1 MFCQYC
7 GTKNEADS
15 RFCINC
21 GKPLEDATEQPAT
34 QQPKED
40 TVTPNNSASTPHE
53 PVVSRQAVKQQ
64 SKSKKWVPILIGGL
78 VVLAIAVGAGFYL
91 QKPAA
96 NTKMATSASSKQ
108 QSTQAS
114 DSESI
119 SDSEVSS
126 SSSESVA
133 NPLWTESKKDSLQ
146 SFMADWGTEMDQ
158 DYQEYSDHHNVSL
171 YGVDLPGDLL
181 SGAIQ
186 TEVGGSPVTVKWSE
200 DGVSAKADYKVV
212 AAYSDANSGG
222 EEDHFYLFTIHDGRP
237 VVLIAQEGQGSTSS
251 SIAFKETENT
261 TLRNGFSDIIG
272 NWKWGWQME
281 PRREKF
287 SRQKNQRLG
296 RNILVVVIGIIVI
309 IAAGI
314 GIAVAKNRQDQAAQS
329 RAKQQS
335 LVARKKAQSKAK
347 KAAANRS
354 QKAVKQTAKAT
365 EKPKKQPTEKALTFD
380 TQNLTA
386 NAQKVGY
393 GIYYYNS
400 KRSVGSNQDQPFISA
415 SVIKLFIMDYL
426 YDQVKQGKIS
436 GGHYIDNHSV
446 DEWIQLM
453 IQQSDNNA
461 TNLLIDFA
469 GMTEINQYIQ
479 QQGYTQTKL
488 ERKMLDDAAR
498 NQGLDNYTSVK
509 DVLQFLNQL
518 YQNRDQ
524 APYSKMLTIMKGQQ
538 TRTKIPSQLPAN
550 TVVANKTGELADV
563 ENDVGI
569 VFKDNDPFAIVVL
582 TNQVQNPAAERQ
594 AIGALSLAAFQ
605 K

>member
-1 MFCQYC
+1 
-7 GTKNEADS
+7 
-15 RFCINC
+15 
-21 GKPLEDATEQPAT
+21 
-34 QQPKED
+34 
-40 TVTPNNSASTPHE
+40 
-53 PVVSRQAVKQQ
+53 
-64 SKSKKWVPILIGGL
+64 
-78 VVLAIAVGAGFYL
+78 
-91 QKPAA
+91 
-96 NTKMATSASSKQ
+96 
-108 QSTQAS
+108 
-114 DSESI
+114 
-119 SDSEVSS
+119 
-126 SSSESVA
+126 
-133 NPLWTESKKDSLQ
+133 
-146 SFMADWGTEMDQ
+146 
-158 DYQEYSDHHNVSL
+158 
-171 YGVDLPGDLL
+171 
-181 SGAIQ
+181 
-186 TEVGGSPVTVKWSE
+186 
-200 DGVSAKADYKVV
+200 
-212 AAYSDANSGG
+212 
-222 EEDHFYLFTIHDGRP
+222 
-237 VVLIAQEGQGSTSS
+237 
-251 SIAFKETENT
+251 
-261 TLRNGFSDIIG
+261 
-272 NWKWGWQME
+272 ME

-287 SRQKNQRLG
+287 SKQKNQRLG
-296 RNILVVVIGIIVI
+296 RNILVVVVGIIVI
-309 IAAGI
+309 IAVGI
-314 GIAVAKNRQDQAAQS
+314 GIAVVKNRQNQAAQS
-329 RAKQQS
+329 RAQHES
-335 LVARKKAQSKAK
+335 LVARKKTQSKEARK
-347 KAAANRS
+347 LAASRS
-354 QKAVKQTAKAT
+354 QKAIKQTSQAT
-365 EKPKKQPTEKALTFD
+365 EKTKKQPTEKALTFE

-393 GIYYYNS
+393 GVYYYNT

-426 YDQVKQGKIS
+426 FDQIKQGKIS

-498 NQGLDNYTSVK
+498 SQGLDNYTSVK

-524 APYSKMLTIMKGQQ
+524 APYNKMLTIMKGQQ

-569 VFKDNDPFAIVVL
+569 VFKANDPFAIVVL

>member
-1 MFCQYC
+1 
-7 GTKNEADS
+7 
-15 RFCINC
+15 
-21 GKPLEDATEQPAT
+21 
-34 QQPKED
+34 
-40 TVTPNNSASTPHE
+40 
-53 PVVSRQAVKQQ
+53 
-64 SKSKKWVPILIGGL
+64 
-78 VVLAIAVGAGFYL
+78 
-91 QKPAA
+91 
-96 NTKMATSASSKQ
+96 
-108 QSTQAS
+108 
-114 DSESI
+114 
-119 SDSEVSS
+119 
-126 SSSESVA
+126 
-133 NPLWTESKKDSLQ
+133 
-146 SFMADWGTEMDQ
+146 
-158 DYQEYSDHHNVSL
+158 
-171 YGVDLPGDLL
+171 
-181 SGAIQ
+181 
-186 TEVGGSPVTVKWSE
+186 
-200 DGVSAKADYKVV
+200 
-212 AAYSDANSGG
+212 
-222 EEDHFYLFTIHDGRP
+222 
-237 VVLIAQEGQGSTSS
+237 
-251 SIAFKETENT
+251 
-261 TLRNGFSDIIG
+261 
-272 NWKWGWQME
+272 ME
-281 PRREKF
+281 PRKEKF
-287 SRQKNQRLG
+287 HKEKKQRL
-296 RNILVVVIGIIVI
+296 RHYLIAAIVVVI
-309 IAAGI
+309 
-314 GIAVAKNRQDQAAQS
+314 AVAATTGVLLAAKNHQKQIKQRQSEQYAMDSKRKAQSQS
-329 RAKQQS
+329 RAKQR
-335 LVARKKAQSKAK
+335 ARSQ
-347 KAAANRS
+347 S
-354 QKAVKQTAKAT
+354 QKAAKKT
-365 EKPKKQPTEKALTFD
+365 SKVVTKPKAKPAETALTFD
-380 TQNLTA
+380 TTALTT

-393 GIYYYNS
+393 EIYYYNS

-509 DVLQFLNQL
+509 DVLQFLNLL